1 MTAAVNYKPR
11 PSLHVRKQSLTDKAY
26 SAIKAEI
33 ISGRIQF
40 DKFIDLKE
48 VETQLGISRTPVREA
63 MLRLQNENI
72 VEIVPK
78 RGIRILPLSVVDLKE
93 YYQVIT
99 ALEVQA
105 VSMVVDRKLPRTDI
119 MPVLYALSSLEISI
133 KGQDQ
138 DAWALADE
146 NYHRGLFILS
156 GSKKLTD
163 AGLFYRDIVQR
174 AHFVALSHVSMTEKA
189 RCLRNRN
196 ELKGLLLSGNGAQ
209 ARKDFREQCDWEYD
223 MIINALEKLELTSI

>member
-1 MTAAVNYKPR
+1 MTTAVHYKPR

-40 DKFIDLKE
+40 GKFIDLKE
-48 VETQLGISRTPVREA
+48 VESQLGISRTPVREA

-93 YYQVIT
+93 YYQVIKS
-99 ALEVQA
+99 LEVEA
-105 VSMVVDRKLPRTDI
+105 VSQIVARKLPRTDI

-133 KGQDQ
+133 KGEDHE
-138 DAWALADE
+138 AWALADE
-146 NYHRGLFILS
+146 NFHRGLFILS
-156 GSKKLTD
+156 GSKKLMD

-174 AHFVALSHVSMTEKA
+174 AHFVALGHVSMTEKA
-189 RCLRNRN
+189 RCFRNRN
-196 ELKGLLLSGNGAQ
+196 DLKGLLLSGNGPE
-209 ARKDFREQCDWEYD
+209 ARKVFRQHADWEYD
-223 MIINALEKLELTSI
+223 MIVGALENLDLDSI